1 MGSTEIEKVFTR
13 GLALSRRVGDG
24 ADLCRA
30 LSGLHMACNFGG
42 KLVRARELAEEMVA
56 VADGTAQPDL
66 MIDAHRA
73 LGVTLEA
80 LGELSTARIHDERAI
95 ALPHSD
101 SGGLLAKAYAM
112 NNLTGVLFSLGYPEQ
127 AAGRWREALRLAREQ
142 GPLAVAIV
150 LCSGGYSWD
159 QPPRVLG
166 FAEEALRLSSEGGFA
181 LVSSMARMIRGLA
194 LILLGQIQEGF
205 AETDAGLAAFRAT
218 GTIQPNWLLSAAWAS
233 YLARPPEEALKVI
246 DEILASAQAFG
257 HFNSDA
263 TMHHLRGNLLLKR
276 NPPYEAEAEKCFRDA
291 IVLCQRMGAKGH
303 QLAPTTSLARL
314 LAKQGKRDEAHTIRR
329 NLQLVHRGLRHRRPE
344 RRPDAARG
352 AERVGGAGVTMRRA
366 K

>member
-1 MGSTEIEKVFTR
+1 MSSSTSGLPAGEIEYTFKHALTHDVAYRSVLNERRRALHERIGAAVESIYRESLDEHLAELAFQYGRSTNVTKAVEFAHLAGRQAASRSAHSEAVARFEAGLELVKALPDDGKRLRREAALLNDLGVSLEATKGWGAPEIEKVFTR

-150 LCSGGYSWD
+150 LCSGGYS
-159 QPPRVLG
+159 
-166 FAEEALRLSSEGGFA
+166 
-181 LVSSMARMIRGLA
+181 
-194 LILLGQIQEGF
+194 GQRP
-205 AETDAGLAAFRAT
+205 ACAG
-218 GTIQPNWLLSAAWAS
+218 IS
-233 YLARPPEEALKVI
+233 
-246 DEILASAQAFG
+246 
-257 HFNSDA
+257 
-263 TMHHLRGNLLLKR
+263 
-276 NPPYEAEAEKCFRDA
+276 
-291 IVLCQRMGAKGH
+291 
-303 QLAPTTSLARL
+303 
-314 LAKQGKRDEAHTIRR
+314 RR
-329 NLQLVHRGLRHRRPE
+329 KH
-344 RRPDAARG
+344 
-352 AERVGGAGVTMRRA
+352 
-366 K
+366 